1 VSGNESD
8 TSPGRS
14 DSGQG
19 GTGPGATGH
28 DIIRPPGTA
37 QPTTAQPG
45 TAQPGR
51 WEARITFLRSR
62 AAVARA
68 EVSAIEAMHINPD
81 DLEELLANA
90 SPDDVAMA
98 EAVEH
103 RISERVTAARQVAD
117 AAEAD
122 YERAVL
128 DGAELDDSPQSGT
141 GPEAAAPRPGVDT
154 D

>member
-1 VSGNESD
+1 MSGNESD

-28 DIIRPPGTA
+28 DIIRP
-37 QPTTAQPG
+37 PG

>member
-1 VSGNESD
+1 MSDNESE

-14 DSGQG
+14 DSGQ
-19 GTGPGATGH
+19 PS
-28 DIIRPPGTA
+28 R
-37 QPTTAQPG
+37 
-45 TAQPGR
+45 R
-51 WEARITFLRSR
+51 EARITFLRSR

-68 EVSAIEAMHINPD
+68 EVSAIEAMHRDPD
-81 DLEELLANA
+81 VLEDLLANA
-90 SPDDVAMA
+90 SPDEVAMA

-103 RISERVTAARQVAD
+103 RISERVIAARQVAD

-128 DGAELDDSPQSGT
+128 DGAELNDSPQGGT
-141 GPEAAAPRPGVDT
+141 ALEDT

>member
-1 VSGNESD
+1 MSD
-8 TSPGRS
+8 NTSNHTS
-14 DSGQG
+14 DDS
-19 GTGPGATGH
+19 
-28 DIIRPPGTA
+28 
-37 QPTTAQPG
+37 
-45 TAQPGR
+45 R

-68 EVSAIEAMHINPD
+68 EVTAIESLHRDPEV
-81 DLEELLANA
+81 LEDMLITA

-103 RISERVTAARQVAD
+103 RISERVIAARQVAD

-128 DGAELDDSPQSGT
+128 DGPDSPT
-141 GPEAAAPRPGVDT
+141 DDT
-154 D
+154 L